1 MIKKNF
7 WHKGES
13 LIEVLV
19 AVVLIGLVL
28 TAVASLMTSSLVRS
42 SQAKYRELATVKGQ
56 EIIDVLRAERAKLG
70 WAEFTTAYP
79 NNTTFCYRGS
89 IDQTTEGLCASS
101 TEQIAGTD
109 FKREFTITHE
119 SSGGQVQEVA
129 ISVEVSWYRNSVDPL
144 QLWPSVQINHV
155 LTNW

>member
-1 MIKKNF
+1 MKKNF

-56 EIIDVLRAERAKLG
+56 EIIDFLRGERAKLG
-70 WAEFTTAYP
+70 WADFVSQYP
-79 NNTTFCYRGS
+79 PGNYCYRGS
-89 IDQTTEGLCASS
+89 SMDKTACGTTTEV
-101 TEQIAGTD
+101 IAGTD
-109 FKREFTITHE
+109 FKRDFSLEHTSNGT
-119 SSGGQVQEVA
+119 QVEEVIIA
-129 ISVEVSWYRNSVDPL
+129 VEVSWYRNSVDQA